1 MRDNDG
7 MALVCFYFMKHLRKR
22 YRGHKAE
29 ISSKDWIKE
38 VKKFTLYFGV
48 SEKAVLKALIN
59 RGFFEASA
67 IDTYMIRYDLA
78 L

>member
-1 MRDNDG
+1 
-7 MALVCFYFMKHLRKR
+7 MALVCFYFMKHLRKI

-29 ISSKDWIKE
+29 IGSREWVRE
-38 VKKFTLYFGV
+38 AKKFTKYFGV
-48 SEKAVLKALIN
+48 NEAAMLQALIN

-67 IDTYMIRYDLA
+67 ADTYKIRYDLA